1 MFSIHS
7 LLKEGNSLKHIFAE
21 YEIHA
26 LELEKIRL
34 RMKKSENKH
43 DEFLVTLRSNES
55 LNLKILDALPI
66 NIFLEDREGRTIFAN
81 KQACHCHGMQPDE
94 LVGKTVYDFF
104 PLYIANQMR
113 TDDLEV
119 WQQKELVT
127 KETTVGFQGQ
137 ETFMYTG
144 KTIIHSDESN
154 EEFLLGFGLDITDR
168 VKAEKQLR
176 DSEEKFRN
184 LVDQAADCFF
194 LIEKNG
200 LIVDINPYACD
211 LLSSKKE
218 DLLHLHVAYL
228 FSNLS
233 KKIININKS
242 TDYHT
247 SYNFEDY
254 LKKPNETSIPV
265 DINLRLI
272 NISDRQMYLAL
283 CRDISEKKKT
293 EAKIQHMAFHDA
305 LTGLPNRWYLL
316 SYMNQFLR
324 KNDNN
329 QESISVLLLDLDHFK
344 VINDSLG
351 HQAGDILLQQVASR
365 LKTIQKKN
373 YSLARLG
380 GDEFIFIIPNS
391 YEDEAKQISSEV
403 MRIMTPPF
411 HIQKQKI
418 NVSTSI
424 GISVYPNDGE
434 DMNTLIKNADI
445 AMYRSKEQGRNCYL
459 QFDSSMK
466 EHARKRMEM
475 EIMLREALER
485 KEFVLHYQPK
495 INMTTGKISGAEAL
509 VRWQKGENNL
519 IYPNAF
525 IQVAE
530 ETGLIVQ
537 IGERVIR
544 EACIRCKEWHDQGLT
559 DLTISVNIS
568 ASQFHKQDIEE
579 LIANI
584 LTETGLPPYAL
595 ELELTESTVMKSPEE
610 ARVVLKN
617 LKSLGLKISIDDFGT
632 GFSSLSYLRHFPID
646 TLKIDKSF
654 IMNLDSDRAN
664 AMIAKAVISLA
675 HSLNLKVVAEGVE
688 NNEQMQFL
696 GSEQCDYA
704 QGYYVSRPLSWDKI
718 NEWIR

>member
-1 MFSIHS
+1 
-7 LLKEGNSLKHIFAE
+7 LKHIFAE
-21 YEIHA
+21 YEIQA
-26 LELEKIRL
+26 LELEKLRL
-34 RMKKSENKH
+34 RLVESDNKK
-43 DEFLVTLRSNES
+43 DEFLATLRSNES

-81 KQACHCHGMQPDE
+81 KQACKLNGMNLDE

-113 TDDLEV
+113 TNDLEV

-127 KETTVGFQGQ
+127 KETIVGFQGH
-137 ETFMYTG
+137 ESFMYTG
-144 KTIIHSDESN
+144 KTIIHSDESH

-168 VKAEKQLR
+168 VKAERQLR

-200 LIVDINPYACD
+200 LIVDVNPFACN
-211 LLSSKKE
+211 LLGYKKE
-218 DLLHLHVAYL
+218 DLLSLHVAHL
-228 FSNLS
+228 FSSLS
-233 KKIININKS
+233 KKISTINQN
-242 TDYHT
+242 TDYDT

-254 LKKPNETSIPV
+254 LKNPDGTSIPI

-293 EAKIQHMAFHDA
+293 EAKIHHMAFHDA

-316 SYMNQFLR
+316 TYMDQLLNKTDRNQ
-324 KNDNN
+324 K
-329 QESISVLLLDLDHFK
+329 SISILLLDLDHFK

-351 HQAGDILLQQVASR
+351 HQAGDVLLQEVANR
-365 LKTIQKKN
+365 LKTILKKN
-373 YSLARLG
+373 YSLARFG
-380 GDEFIFIIPNS
+380 GDEFILILPNTNE
-391 YEDEAKQISSEV
+391 YEAKQISIEIL
-403 MRIMTPPF
+403 RIMKSPF
-411 HIQKQKI
+411 RIQKQKI

-424 GISVYPNDGE
+424 GISMYPNDGE

-445 AMYRSKEQGRNCYL
+445 AMYRSKEQGRNCYF
-459 QFDSSMK
+459 QFNSSMK
-466 EHARKRMEM
+466 DHARERMEM

-485 KEFVLHYQPK
+485 REFVLHYQPK
-495 INMTTGKISGAEAL
+495 INMTTGKFSGAEAL
-509 VRWQKGENNL
+509 VRWQKSEENL
-519 IYPNAF
+519 VYPDAF
-525 IQVAE
+525 IPIAE

-559 DLTISVNIS
+559 DLSISVNIS
-568 ASQFHKQDIEE
+568 ASQFHKQNIEE

-584 LTETGLPPYAL
+584 LKETGLPSHAL

-610 ARVVLKN
+610 ARIVLKN

-654 IMNLDSDRAN
+654 IMNLDSDHAN

-688 NNEQMQFL
+688 N
-696 GSEQCDYA
+696 SEQLHFLEKEKCDFA
-704 QGYYVSRPLSWDKI
+704 QGYLFSRPLSWDKI
-718 NEWIR
+718 KNGTFN

>member
-1 MFSIHS
+1 
-7 LLKEGNSLKHIFAE
+7 LKHIFAE

-26 LELEKIRL
+26 LELEKLRF
-34 RMKKSENKH
+34 RMKESENKKN
-43 DEFLVTLRSNES
+43 EFLATLRSNES
-55 LNLKILDALPI
+55 LSLKILDALPI

-81 KQACHCHGMQPDE
+81 KQACNCNGMKLDE

-119 WQQKELVT
+119 WQQKKLIT
-127 KETTVGFQGQ
+127 KESVVGFQGQ
-137 ETFMYTG
+137 ESFMYTG

-168 VKAEKQLR
+168 AKAERLLR

-194 LIEKNG
+194 LVEKNG
-200 LIVDINPYACD
+200 LIVDVNPFACD
-211 LLSSKKE
+211 LLSYKKE
-218 DLLHLHVAYL
+218 DLLSLHITYL

-233 KKIININKS
+233 KKLAAINNS
-242 TDYHT
+242 TDSND
-247 SYNFEDY
+247 SYNFVDY
-254 LKKPNETSIPV
+254 MKKPNGTSIPV

-305 LTGLPNRWYLL
+305 LTGLPNRWYLI

-324 KNDNN
+324 NTDSNRK
-329 QESISVLLLDLDHFK
+329 SLSVLLLDLDHFK

-351 HQAGDILLQQVASR
+351 HQAGDVLLQEVANR
-365 LKTIQKKN
+365 LQSMLKKN
-373 YSLARLG
+373 YTLARIG
-380 GDEFIFIIPNS
+380 GDEFILIIPNT
-391 YEDEAKQISSEV
+391 YEDEARQISTEV
-403 MRIMTPPF
+403 MKIMELPF
-411 HIQKQKI
+411 QIQKQRI
-418 NVSTSI
+418 NITTSI

-434 DMNTLIKNADI
+434 DINTLIKNADI
-445 AMYRSKEQGRNCYL
+445 AMYRSKELGRNCYY
-459 QFDSSMK
+459 QFDSSMIK
-466 EHARKRMEM
+466 HAEERMEM

-495 INMTTGKISGAEAL
+495 IDISTGKFTGAEAL
-509 VRWQKGENNL
+509 VRWQKGKNNL
-519 IYPNAF
+519 VYPNSF
-525 IQVAE
+525 IQIAE

-537 IGERVIR
+537 IGERVLR
-544 EACIRCKEWHDQGLT
+544 EACLRCKEWHDQGLT
-559 DLTISVNIS
+559 DLSISVNIS

-584 LTETGLPPYAL
+584 LTETGLPPHAL

-617 LKSLGLKISIDDFGT
+617 LKALGLKISIDDFGT
-632 GFSSLSYLRHFPID
+632 GFSSLSYLRLFPID

-654 IMNLDSDRAN
+654 IVNLDSDHAN

-675 HSLNLKVVAEGVE
+675 HSLNLQVVAEGVE
-688 NNEQMQFL
+688 N
-696 GSEQCDYA
+696 SEQLEFLNKEKCNFA
-704 QGYYVSRPLSWDKI
+704 QGYYVSRPLSWKNI
-718 NEWIR
+718 NELFLN

>member
-1 MFSIHS
+1 
-7 LLKEGNSLKHIFAE
+7 LKHIFAE
-21 YEIHA
+21 YNIHA
-26 LELEKIRL
+26 LEIEKLRL
-34 RMKKSENKH
+34 RMKESENKK
-43 DEFLVTLRSNES
+43 DEFLATLRSNES

-81 KQACHCHGMQPDE
+81 KQACKRNGMELDE

-119 WQQKELVT
+119 WQQKELIT
-127 KETTVGFQGQ
+127 KESILGFQGD
-137 ETFMYTG
+137 ESFMYTG
-144 KTIIHSDESN
+144 KTIIHSDESH

-200 LIVDINPYACD
+200 LIVDVNPFACD
-211 LLSSKKE
+211 LLGYKKE
-218 DLLHLHVAYL
+218 ELLFLHVAYL
-228 FSNLS
+228 FSSLS
-233 KKIININKS
+233 KKIISINKNI
-242 TDYHT
+242 DYDA
-247 SYNFEDY
+247 SYNFEDD
-254 LKKPNETSIPV
+254 LKKPNGKSIPI

-293 EAKIQHMAFHDA
+293 EAKIHHMAFHDA

-316 SYMNQFLR
+316 NYMDQFLTKTERVR
-324 KNDNN
+324 KP
-329 QESISVLLLDLDHFK
+329 ISVLLLDLDHFK

-351 HQAGDILLQQVASR
+351 HQAGDVLLQEVANR
-365 LKTIQKKN
+365 LQTLLKKN
-373 YSLARLG
+373 YSLARIG
-380 GDEFIFIIPNS
+380 GDEFILIIQNS
-391 YEDEAKQISSEV
+391 YEDEAKQISKEILK
-403 MRIMTPPF
+403 IMKSPF
-411 HIQKQKI
+411 YIQKQKI

-424 GISVYPNDGE
+424 GISIYPTDGE

-445 AMYRSKEQGRNCYL
+445 AMYRSKEYGRNCYY
-459 QFDSSMK
+459 QFNSSMR
-466 EHARKRMEM
+466 EHARERMEM
-475 EIMLREALER
+475 EILLREALER
-485 KEFVLHYQPK
+485 QEFVLHYQPK
-495 INMTTGKISGAEAL
+495 INIATGKVSGAEAL
-509 VRWQKGENNL
+509 IRWQKSNNTL
-519 IYPNAF
+519 VYPDAF
-525 IQVAE
+525 IQIAE

-544 EACIRCKEWHDQGLT
+544 EACIRCKDWHDQGLT
-559 DLTISVNIS
+559 DLTMSVNIS
-568 ASQFHKQDIEE
+568 ASQFHKQNIEE
-579 LIANI
+579 LVANI
-584 LTETGLPPYAL
+584 LNETGLPSYAL

-610 ARVVLKN
+610 AKVVLRN
-617 LKSLGLKISIDDFGT
+617 LKALGLRISIDDFGT

-646 TLKIDKSF
+646 TLKIDRSF
-654 IMNLDSDRAN
+654 IMNLDSDHAN

-688 NNEQMQFL
+688 NSEQLQFL
-696 GSEQCDYA
+696 EIEKCDFA
-704 QGYYVSRPLSWDKI
+704 QGYLISRPLSWDKI
-718 NEWIR
+718 NEWIST

>member
-1 MFSIHS
+1 M
-7 LLKEGNSLKHIFAE
+7 AE

-26 LELEKIRL
+26 LELEKLRL
-34 RMKKSENKH
+34 RMMESENKKN
-43 DEFLVTLRSNES
+43 EFLATLRNNES

-81 KQACHCHGMQPDE
+81 RQACICNGMKLDE

-119 WQQKELVT
+119 WQQKELIT
-127 KETTVGFQGQ
+127 KESIVGFQGQ
-137 ETFMYTG
+137 ESFMYTG
-144 KTIIHSDESN
+144 KTIIRSEESN
-154 EEFLLGFGLDITDR
+154 EEYLLGFGLDITDR
-168 VKAEKQLR
+168 AKAERLLR

-200 LIVDINPYACD
+200 LIVDVNPFACD
-211 LLSSKKE
+211 LLSYKKE

-233 KKIININKS
+233 KKITSINKS
-242 TDYHT
+242 TDTNT

-254 LKKPNETSIPV
+254 MKKPNGTSIPV

-272 NISDRQMYLAL
+272 TISDRQMYLAL
-283 CRDISEKKKT
+283 CRDISEKKKA

-305 LTGLPNRWYLL
+305 LTGLPNRWYLI

-324 KNDNN
+324 DTDSNRK
-329 QESISVLLLDLDHFK
+329 SLSVLLLDLDHFK

-351 HQAGDILLQQVASR
+351 HQAGDVLLQEVTNR
-365 LKTIQKKN
+365 LKLMLKKN
-373 YSLARLG
+373 HTLARIG
-380 GDEFIFIIPNS
+380 GDEFILIIPDT
-391 YEDEAKQISSEV
+391 YEDEAKQISAEILKNMESPFQIHKQ
-403 MRIMTPPF
+403 RINIT
-411 HIQKQKI
+411 
-418 NVSTSI
+418 TSI
-424 GISVYPNDGE
+424 GISVYPNDGK
-434 DMNTLIKNADI
+434 DINTLIKNADI
-445 AMYRSKEQGRNCYL
+445 AMYRSKEQGRNCYY
-459 QFDSSMK
+459 QFNSSMIK
-466 EHARKRMEM
+466 HATERMEM

-495 INMTTGKISGAEAL
+495 IDISTGIFIGAEAL
-509 VRWQKGENNL
+509 VRWQKSKNNL
-519 IYPNAF
+519 VYPNSF
-525 IQVAE
+525 IQIAE

-544 EACIRCKEWHDQGLT
+544 EACTRCKEWHEKGFT
-559 DLTISVNIS
+559 ELTISVNIS
-568 ASQFHKQDIEE
+568 ASQFHKQDLEE

-584 LTETGLPPYAL
+584 LSETGLPPHAL

-617 LKSLGLKISIDDFGT
+617 LKALGLKISIDDFGT

-654 IMNLDSDRAN
+654 IVNLDSDHAN

-675 HSLNLKVVAEGVE
+675 HNLKLQVVAEGVE
-688 NNEQMQFL
+688 NSDQMEFL
-696 GSEQCDYA
+696 NKEKCNFA
-704 QGYYVSRPLSWDKI
+704 QGYFISRPLSWNKI
-718 NEWIR
+718 NELFVNKN

>member
-1 MFSIHS
+1 M
-7 LLKEGNSLKHIFAE
+7 KHIFAE

-26 LELEKIRL
+26 LELEKLSL
-34 RMKKSENKH
+34 RMKESDNKK
-43 DEFLVTLRSNES
+43 DEFLAALRNNES

-81 KQACHCHGMQPDE
+81 KQACHCNGMEIDE

-119 WQQKELVT
+119 WQQKELIT
-127 KETTVGFQGQ
+127 KESIVGFQGQ
-137 ETFMYTG
+137 ESFMYTG

-168 VKAEKQLR
+168 VKAERLLR

-184 LVDQAADCFF
+184 LVDQAGDCFF

-200 LIVDINPYACD
+200 LIVDVNRFACD
-211 LLSSKKE
+211 LLNYKKE
-218 DLLHLHVAYL
+218 DLLHLHVAYI
-228 FSNLS
+228 FSYLS
-233 KKIININKS
+233 KKIMTINKS
-242 TDYHT
+242 IDHLT

-254 LKKPNETSIPV
+254 MKKPDGTSIPV

-283 CRDISEKKKT
+283 CRDISEKKKS

-316 SYMNQFLR
+316 TYMNQFLR
-324 KNDNN
+324 NTDHN
-329 QESISVLLLDLDHFK
+329 QKSLSVLLLDLDHFK

-351 HQAGDILLQQVASR
+351 HQAGDVLLQEVANR
-365 LKTIQKKN
+365 LQSMLKKN
-373 YSLARLG
+373 YTLARIG
-380 GDEFIFIIPNS
+380 GDEFILTIPNT
-391 YEDEAKQISSEV
+391 YEEEAKQISREI
-403 MRIMTPPF
+403 MRIMESPF
-411 HIQKQKI
+411 YIQKQKI
-418 NVSTSI
+418 NVTTSI
-424 GISVYPNDGE
+424 GISVYPNDGM

-445 AMYRSKEQGRNCYL
+445 AMYRSKEQGRNCYY
-459 QFDSSMK
+459 QFNASMK
-466 EHARKRMEM
+466 DHASERMEM

-495 INMTTGKISGAEAL
+495 INISTGKISGAEAL
-509 VRWQKGENNL
+509 IRWQKSKNNL
-519 IYPNAF
+519 VYPNAF
-525 IQVAE
+525 IQIAE

-537 IGERVIR
+537 IGERVVR
-544 EACIRCKEWHDQGLT
+544 EACIRCKEWHDRGFT
-559 DLTISVNIS
+559 DLSISVNIS

-579 LIANI
+579 LIGNI
-584 LTETGLPPYAL
+584 LTETGLPAHAL

-610 ARVVLKN
+610 ARVVLEN
-617 LKSLGLKISIDDFGT
+617 LKSLGIKISIDDFGT

-654 IMNLDSDRAN
+654 IMNLDSDHAN

-688 NNEQMQFL
+688 NSEQLEFL
-696 GSEQCDYA
+696 GLEQCDFA

-718 NEWIR
+718 NELIR